1 MQHNERLRGRHAAA
15 ERIATLDHDV
25 LEAGLVY
32 HRNALNPGHFRPPN
46 CVTEKTLGR
55 YRITGEL
62 GRGAMGTVYRAVDP
76 LIEREVAIKTLNPA
90 LPPEALE
97 EVRERFLR
105 EAKSA
110 GRLNHPNVVTIY
122 DVGEQD
128 GMAFIAMEFLEGR
141 SLQQI
146 MKAGERLPF
155 DRVADLM
162 AQIADGLD
170 HARGYSIVHR
180 DVKPANVM
188 VSPSGRAK
196 LTDFGVAHLQSSTM
210 TQTGMALGSPKYMSP
225 EQVLGQPVDPRS
237 DIFSLGAVLYELL
250 VYRTPFESPKDSTV
264 LNLMNR
270 IARDPHQPVRE
281 INRSIPA
288 GFDVILNRALAKT
301 PEGRYQSASEMARD
315 LRNYRNLGEP
325 SDADPYEPTQPL
337 GETLIARTIPVGADP
352 DSTLVRAPLEEKVRE
367 KLLADLEAFSA
378 DFESQERER
387 VQGEADALRKKKEA
401 LDQWSR
407 TEAMKREAFER
418 ARQASAGSP
427 DTTATRRGALD
438 MLKKQAAGRPPGE
451 DKARVRAET
460 MDHIHKNLQAA
471 FQYLAEFSTELNGVT
486 PTTGRPL
493 ECSYVKSPSQVALSD
508 AFIDYRPT
516 KVEGRDVIDH
526 IQLRYQARYVR
537 PATFETVGGEVQR
550 SGDFLRR
557 HRVVFEFA
565 ETKVDDFGK
574 PTAGSYSLNGP
585 IRCEVV
591 LRADYDNPAVTVEL
605 MNVGQIGIARATLA
619 GKEFVHEMADDL
631 ARLVLGVDNEFEKRL
646 RR

>member
-1 MQHNERLRGRHAAA
+1 
-15 ERIATLDHDV
+15 
-25 LEAGLVY
+25 
-32 HRNALNPGHFRPPN
+32 
-46 CVTEKTLGR
+46 
-55 YRITGEL
+55 
-62 GRGAMGTVYRAVDP
+62 MGMVYRAVDP

-90 LPPEALE
+90 LPPEALD

-128 GMAFIAMEFLEGR
+128 GIAYIAMEFLEGR

-155 DRVADLM
+155 DQVAELV

-237 DIFSLGAVLYELL
+237 DVFSLGVVLYELL
-250 VYRTPFESPKDSTV
+250 VQRTPFESKTDSTV
-264 LNLMNR
+264 LTLMQR
-270 IARDPHQPVRE
+270 IARDPHQPVSE
-281 INRSIPA
+281 INPEIPP
-288 GFDVILNRALAKT
+288 GFDVVLNRALAKT
-301 PEGRYQSASEMARD
+301 PEGRYQSAGEMARD
-315 LRNYRNLGEP
+315 LRNYRNLGAHE
-325 SDADPYEPTQPL
+325 DADPYETTQPF
-337 GETLIARTIPVGADP
+337 GSSTSTVARTIPLAADP
-352 DSTLVRAPLEEKVRE
+352 DSTIVRAPLEERVRE
-367 KLLADLEAFSA
+367 KLLADLDTFSA
-378 DFESQERER
+378 GFEAQERER
-387 VQGEADALRKKKEA
+387 VEREAEEQRKKKEA
-401 LDQWSR
+401 LEAWSR

-427 DTTATRRGALD
+427 DVTAARRGALD
-438 MLKKQAAGRPPGE
+438 MLKQQAATRGPVE
-451 DKARVRAET
+451 DKTRVKAEAIE
-460 MDHIHKNLQAA
+460 HIHKNLQAA

-493 ECSYVKSPSQVALSD
+493 GCIYLKSPSQVVLSD
-508 AFIDYRPT
+508 AFIDYRPS
-516 KVEGRDVIDH
+516 KVNGKDVIDNV
-526 IQLRYQARYVR
+526 QLRYQARYIK
-537 PATFETVGGEVQR
+537 PASFDSVGGEVQR
-550 SGDFLRR
+550 SGDFLKR
-557 HRVVFEFA
+557 HRVIFEFK

-574 PTAGSYSLNGP
+574 PTAGSYALSGP
-585 IRCEVV
+585 IRCELV
-591 LRADYDNPAVTVEL
+591 LRADYDNPAVTVEV
-605 MNVGQIGIARATLA
+605 MNVGEIGIARTTLP
-619 GKEFVHEMADDL
+619 GTEFVHEMADDL
-631 ARLVLGVDNEFEKRL
+631 ARLVLGVENDFEKRF